1 MGLRSLWTACL
12 ALAAMVLAGCTTEV
26 QKPGFPRISFAH
38 LQPIGLNVA
47 RVEVVNQYVSPATR
61 PNVEHEFPV
70 SPAATAMNWG
80 RDRLRAQGASGVAR
94 VVVRRAPRVACG
106 LGRREERKLRAR
118 LLLDR
123 RRAHHAVVIVHM
135 GGVRLR
141 RLRRRRVR
149 AMLARVLPIETAAEV
164 ADDRVGSEAAAID
177 RQSLSRTLA
186 ALDALPEA
194 LRAPLILC
202 AIEGLSQSEAA
213 EALGLSA
220 KAIELRVRRAR
231 AALRDAME

>member
-1 MGLRSLWTACL
+1 MAPGWLGIIALGDVPDLSAQEYRL
-12 ALAAMVLAGCTTEV
+12 LAALGHALGAAPDFTG
-26 QKPGFPRISFAH
+26 PASLLRWPLNNNPR
-38 LQPIGLNVA
+38 
-47 RVEVVNQYVSPATR
+47 
-61 PNVEHEFPV
+61 
-70 SPAATAMNWG
+70 
-80 RDRLRAQGASGVAR
+80 
-94 VVVRRAPRVACG
+94 
-106 LGRREERKLRAR
+106 
-118 LLLDR
+118 LD
-123 RRAHHAVVIVHM
+123 H
-135 GGVRLR
+135 
-141 RLRRRRVR
+141 
-149 AMLARVLPIETAAEV
+149 
-164 ADDRVGSEAAAID
+164 SEAAAID

>member
-1 MGLRSLWTACL
+1 VSRDYAGLPDGDLVALARDGDASAQALAYAAIVTRHKGALYRLILTHVRDADEALDLVQDSFVAAHAALGRFDTSRSLRAWL
-12 ALAAMVLAGCTTEV
+12 SRIALNKC
-26 QKPGFPRISFAH
+26 
-38 LQPIGLNVA
+38 
-47 RVEVVNQYVSPATR
+47 
-61 PNVEHEFPV
+61 
-70 SPAATAMNWG
+70 
-80 RDRLRAQGASGVAR
+80 RDWA
-94 VVVRRAPRVACG
+94 
-106 LGRREERKLRAR
+106 
-118 LLLDR
+118 
-123 RRAHHAVVIVHM
+123 
-135 GGVRLR
+135 
-141 RLRRRRVR
+141 RRRRVR

>member
-1 MGLRSLWTACL
+1 
-12 ALAAMVLAGCTTEV
+12 
-26 QKPGFPRISFAH
+26 
-38 LQPIGLNVA
+38 
-47 RVEVVNQYVSPATR
+47 
-61 PNVEHEFPV
+61 
-70 SPAATAMNWG
+70 
-80 RDRLRAQGASGVAR
+80 
-94 VVVRRAPRVACG
+94 
-106 LGRREERKLRAR
+106 
-118 LLLDR
+118 
-123 RRAHHAVVIVHM
+123 
-135 GGVRLR
+135 
-141 RLRRRRVR
+141 
-149 AMLARVLPIETAAEV
+149 MLARVLPIETAAEV